1 MASKLFK
8 ATLTS
13 QSLSLPKEK
22 KIDGDQENEVMQFPV
37 NENMVFLHAS
47 LVLLRESERAEEK
60 ELVLSENK
68 VNLIRLTDV
77 SFGGYGKKLSGILE
91 THING
96 FRYSTSNPGECVDI
110 LYVNIKHAIFQPADK
125 ESITLLDFHLHNHI
139 MVGNKKRKSVQF
151 YVKIEEQQ
159 KESLMKTKINVD
171 FQNFMNLVNDHWE
184 KLDLEFDT
192 INIEYN
198 EGKLNMKLSR
208 AIVKTIGDDPQH
220 FIDEARSDS
229 FSNLKARF

>member
-1 MASKLFK
+1 
-8 ATLTS
+8 
-13 QSLSLPKEK
+13 
-22 KIDGDQENEVMQFPV
+22 
-37 NENMVFLHAS
+37 
-47 LVLLRESERAEEK
+47 ESERGEEK

-68 VNLIRLTDV
+68 VNPIRLTDI

-91 THING
+91 AHING
-96 FRYSTSNPGECVDI
+96 FRYSTSNP
-110 LYVNIKHAIFQPADK
+110 DK

-159 KESLMKTKINVD
+159 KESLMKNKINVD
-171 FQNFMNLVNDHWE
+171 FHNFMNLVNDHWE
-184 KLDLEFDT
+184 KLDLEFDK

-208 AIVKTIGDDPQH
+208 AIVKTIVDDPKH
-220 FIDEARSDS
+220 SIDEAGSE
-229 FSNLKARF
+229 FSNLKARL